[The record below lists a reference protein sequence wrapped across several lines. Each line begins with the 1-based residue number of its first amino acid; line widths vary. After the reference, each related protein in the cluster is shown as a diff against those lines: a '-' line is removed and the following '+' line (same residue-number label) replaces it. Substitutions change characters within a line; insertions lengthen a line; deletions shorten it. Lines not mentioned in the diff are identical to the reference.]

1 MGKASVNER
10 EMIPANLFISN
21 PLHGESGSTSKP
33 SSDRNY
39 PKSGIE
45 KSVDCDEKNSFNNS
59 PNSGNS
65 LCSVKGAYAWYEKL
79 DGSMIT
85 IGAIVFVGDTSR
97 GILFPVLSTLNATLR
112 GTVID
117 LGYLVAIFSV
127 GRLVITAPLG
137 YMSDKYR
144 HKLPLLLASSL
155 LILGAIL
162 WANAYRTDKLA
173 VLYVAQFLLGVG
185 SGSLGVTRSFVVE
198 QCEPKKRTE
207 ALALITALQYAG
219 FTVSPIIGSW
229 LLTIGSSSS
238 PYWSFALPPYFIALL
253 ALWCIIAL
261 LTVFR
266 NIPAAP
272 VEYTHSSKEKE
283 MTPPSK
289 PTQLSQEEPQSPSES
304 SAEYKS
310 NLVEE
315 GKSSNGMNS
324 KRSTATSEKSGS
336 KSGPQQL
343 EDVQTFKRGMFY
355 VIIGMFMLNI
365 ATKGSISVYETLGAQ
380 IGLTDYNMS
389 TVALGAL
396 VSGAGAIG
404 FCQLLLFTSVW
415 TKYFSGILNL
425 LFAVK

>member
-1 MGKASVNER
+1 
-10 EMIPANLFISN
+10 MIPASLYISN
-21 PLHGESGSTSKP
+21 PLHGENGSISKS

-39 PKSGIE
+39 LKSGIE
-45 KSVDCDEKNSFNNS
+45 KSIDCDEKDSSANS
-59 PNSGNS
+59 PNSGS
-65 LCSVKGAYAWYEKL
+65 AYCSVKGAYALYEKL
-79 DGSMIT
+79 DGSMMT

-97 GILFPVLSTLNATLR
+97 GILFPVLSTLNAALR

-137 YMSDKYR
+137 YVSDKYR

-162 WANAYRTDKLA
+162 WANAYKTDKLA

-229 LLTIGSSSS
+229 LLTIGSNSS

-261 LTVFR
+261 FTVFR

-272 VEYTHSSKEKE
+272 VEYTHSSKEIEKEKE

-289 PTQLSQEEPQSPSES
+289 PTQLSQEEPQSPSEL

-315 GKSSNGMNS
+315 GKSSNGIKS
-324 KRSTATSEKSGS
+324 KRSTATSEKSVS
-336 KSGPQQL
+336 KSGPQQS

-380 IGLTDYNMS
+380 IGLMDYNMS

-396 VSGAGAIG
+396 VSGAGAVG

-415 TKYFSGILNL
+415 TKYFSGTLNL
-425 LFAVK
+425 PFAVK

>member
-1 MGKASVNER
+1 MSKTTISEPETIRND
-10 EMIPANLFISN
+10 ILISN
-21 PLHGESGSTSKP
+21 PLHGESKSISKP
-33 SSDRNY
+33 SSDRNFL
-39 PKSGIE
+39 KSAFK
-45 KSVDCDEKNSFNNS
+45 KSADCDQKDTIAFS
-59 PNSGNS
+59 PNSGKSRYS
-65 LCSVKGAYAWYEKL
+65 LQGAYAWYNKL
-79 DGSMIT
+79 DGSMMT

-97 GILFPVLSTLNATLR
+97 GVLFPVLSTLNATLR
-112 GTVID
+112 GTVVD

-144 HKLPLLLASSL
+144 HKMPLLLASSL

-162 WANAYRTDKLA
+162 WANAYYTNKLA

-229 LLTIGSSSS
+229 LLTIGSNSS

-261 LTVFR
+261 LCVFQ

-272 VEYTHSSKEKE
+272 VEFTHSAKEL
-283 MTPPSK
+283 TPMLEL
-289 PTQLSQEEPQSPSES
+289 THVREEGPPSPSES

-315 GKSSNGMNS
+315 GKSIDVRKAS
-324 KRSTATSEKSGS
+324 RSRASSVRLSS
-336 KSGPQQL
+336 KSEPQKLIDAQKL
-343 EDVQTFKRGMFY
+343 KRGMFY
-355 VIIGMFMLNI
+355 VIIGMFLLNI

-380 IGLTDYNMS
+380 IGLVDYNMS

-396 VSGAGAIG
+396 VSGAGAVG
-404 FCQLLLFTSVW
+404 FCQLLLFTSLW
-415 TKYFSGILNL
+415 TKYFSGIFLRL
-425 LFAVK
+425 